1 MLKGICYCMRFT
13 EFAGVLESLE
23 NTSSRLEMYE
33 TLGSLFEKV
42 GEEEVTPSAYLLE
55 GRLLPA
61 FEGVETGMGERTT
74 ALSIAA
80 ATGCTIE
87 DVSKA
92 SGRLGDLGLVAEEL
106 IPRSKRPKLSLT
118 EVYQA
123 LLGIAR
129 TGGRGST
136 EEKQKQLASLLK
148 QATPIEGRY
157 IVRLILGRLRM
168 GVAAPTIIESVARR
182 EEDSK
187 RARRIIERAYNIC
200 SDLGLVLSSLRRG
213 GITALE
219 KFKVRV
225 GSPVR
230 PMLAERLPS
239 AEKII
244 QKIGTCEVEAKLDGF
259 RCQVHLKGGK
269 VEIFSRNLERTTD
282 MFPDI
287 ASALRDEFTARSA
300 ILDGEALAMNVETG
314 EFHPFQVTIQR
325 KRKQRISEMAEELPL
340 YFMAFDL
347 LYVDGKDLTHQ
358 RYTARRTEL
367 GNRIKGGGRLQL
379 SEGELVETA
388 DQLQSF
394 FDASLEHGHEG
405 VVAKRLDS
413 GYEPGARNYNWI
425 KLKRAYQSEL
435 NDTVDVVLIGYLL
448 GRGYRARFG
457 IGSLLGAVYD
467 EATDTFKSIGKIG
480 SGLSDENWVRMKSL
494 LDTQKVDHKPARVD
508 SRLAP
513 DVWVEPRFVVTVLA
527 DEITRSPIHTAAQD
541 EQGRGLALRF
551 PRVVDFIRDDKSPE
565 DATTTKEIEEMFSQ
579 QRRSRKSS

>member
-1 MLKGICYCMRFT
+1 MRFS
-13 EFAGVLESLE
+13 EFARSLESLE
-23 NTSSRLEMYE
+23 NTASRLEMYE
-33 TLGSLFEKV
+33 LLGALLDKADADEIA
-42 GEEEVTPSAYLLE
+42 PIAYLTE

-61 FEGVETGMGERTT
+61 FEGVETGMGERTAAISLAT
-74 ALSIAA
+74 ATKCSV
-80 ATGCTIE
+80 E
-87 DVSKA
+87 DVTVA

-106 IPRSKRPKLSLT
+106 IPRSKRPKLTLT
-118 EVYQA
+118 DVYQG

-129 TGGRGST
+129 TAGRGST
-136 EEKQKQLASLLK
+136 EEKQKQLTAILK

-157 IVRLILGRLRM
+157 IVRLTLGRLRL
-168 GVAAPTIIESVARR
+168 GVAAPTIIEAVARR

-200 SDLGLVLSSLRRG
+200 SDLGLVLSTLTTDG
-213 GITALE
+213 LAVLE

-269 VEIFSRNLERTTD
+269 VDIFSRNLERTTG

-287 ASALRDEFTARSA
+287 ATALRAEFNARSA

-314 EFHPFQVTIQR
+314 EFHPFQVTVQR
-325 KRKQRISEMAEELPL
+325 KRKQRIDEMAEELPL
-340 YFMAFDL
+340 HLVTFDL

-358 RYTARRTEL
+358 SYTLRRAEL
-367 GNRIKGGGRLQL
+367 ANRIKGGGRIQL
-379 SEGELVETA
+379 SEGELVESPE
-388 DQLQSF
+388 QLQSF
-394 FDASLEHGHEG
+394 FDASLERGHEG

-413 GYEPGARNYNWI
+413 GYEPGARNFNWI

-435 NDTVDVVLIGYLL
+435 NDTVDVVIVGYLR
-448 GRGYRARFG
+448 GRGYRTRFG

-467 EATDTFKSIGKIG
+467 EGTDTFKSIGKIG
-480 SGLSDENWVRMKSL
+480 SGLSDENWIRMREL
-494 LDTQKVDHKPARVD
+494 LDTEKVDHQPARVD
-508 SRLAP
+508 SRLVP
-513 DVWVEPRFVVTVLA
+513 EVWVEPKFVVTVLA
-527 DEITRSPIHTAAQD
+527 DEITRSPIHTAALD

-551 PRVVDFIRDDKSPE
+551 PRVVGFIRDDKSAE
-565 DATTTKEIEEMFSQ
+565 DATTTKEIAEMFAQ
-579 QRRSRKSS
+579 QRRSTNKT

>member
-1 MLKGICYCMRFT
+1 MRFS
-13 EFAGVLESLE
+13 EFARSLESLE
-23 NTSSRLEMYE
+23 DTSSRLEMYE
-33 TLGSLFEKV
+33 LLGALFDKADAD
-42 GEEEVTPSAYLLE
+42 EVSPISYLTE

-61 FEGVETGMGERTT
+61 FEGVETGMGEHT
-74 ALSIAA
+74 AAISL
-80 ATGCTIE
+80 ATATKCSVE
-87 DVSKA
+87 DVAAA

-106 IPRSKRPKLSLT
+106 LSRSKRPRLSLT
-118 EVYQA
+118 DVYQG

-129 TGGRGST
+129 TTGRGST
-136 EEKQKQLASLLK
+136 EEKQKQLTALLK

-157 IVRLILGRLRM
+157 IIRLTLGRLRL
-168 GVAAPTIIESVARR
+168 GVAAPTIIEAVARR

-187 RARRIIERAYNIC
+187 RARRVIERAYNIC
-200 SDLGLVLSSLRRG
+200 SDLGHVLSTLTAEG
-213 GITALE
+213 LAALE

-287 ASALRDEFTARSA
+287 ATALRSEFSARSA

-314 EFHPFQVTIQR
+314 EFHPFQVTVQR
-325 KRKQRISEMAEELPL
+325 KRKQRIDEMAEELPL
-340 YFMAFDL
+340 HLVIFDL

-358 RYTARRTEL
+358 SYTTRRAELAR
-367 GNRIKGGGRLQL
+367 RIKGGGRIQL
-379 SEGELVETA
+379 SEGELVERPE
-388 DQLQSF
+388 QLQSF
-394 FDASLEHGHEG
+394 FDASLERGHEG

-413 GYEPGARNYNWI
+413 GYEPGARNFNWI

-435 NDTVDVVLIGYLL
+435 NDTVDVVIVGYLR
-448 GRGYRARFG
+448 GRGYRTRFG

-467 EATDTFKSIGKIG
+467 EGTDTFKSIGKIG
-480 SGLSDENWVRMKSL
+480 SGLSDENWMRMREL
-494 LDTQKVDHKPARVD
+494 LDTEKVDHQPARVD
-508 SRLAP
+508 SRLVP
-513 DVWVEPRFVVTVLA
+513 DVWVEPKFVVTVLA
-527 DEITRSPIHTAAQD
+527 DEITRSPIHTTALD
-541 EQGRGLALRF
+541 DQGRGLALRF
-551 PRVVDFIRDDKSPE
+551 PRVVGFIRDDKSAE
-565 DATTTKEIEEMFSQ
+565 DATTTKEIAEMFAQ
-579 QRRSRKSS
+579 QRKSVNKT

>member
-1 MLKGICYCMRFT
+1 MRFSD
-13 EFAGVLESLE
+13 FARSLESLE
-23 NTSSRLEMYE
+23 NTSSRLEMYKL
-33 TLGSLFEKV
+33 LGALFDKADD
-42 GEEEVTPSAYLLE
+42 EELAPLAYLLE

-61 FEGVETGMGERTT
+61 FAGVETGMGERTV

-80 ATGCTIE
+80 ATKRSIE
-87 DVSKA
+87 EVSKA

-106 IPRSKRPKLSLT
+106 TSRSKRAKLSLT
-118 EVYQA
+118 DVYQG
-123 LLGIAR
+123 LLGVAK
-129 TGGRGST
+129 TAGRGST
-136 EEKQKQLASLLK
+136 EEKQKQLTALLK
-148 QATPIEGRY
+148 EATRVEGRY
-157 IVRLILGRLRM
+157 IVRLTLGRLRM
-168 GVAAPTIIESVARR
+168 GVAAPTIIEAIARG
-182 EEDSK
+182 EEDPK
-187 RARRIIERAYNIC
+187 AARRIIERAYNIC
-200 SDLGLVLSSLRRG
+200 SDLGLVLSAFSKG
-213 GITALE
+213 GLAALE

-244 QKIGTCEVEAKLDGF
+244 EKIGTCEVEAKLDGF

-287 ASALRDEFTARSA
+287 ATALREEFKARSA

-314 EFHPFQVTIQR
+314 EFHPFQVTVQR
-325 KRKQRISEMAEELPL
+325 KRKQKIDEMAEELPL
-340 YFMAFDL
+340 YLVTFDL

-358 RYTARRTEL
+358 SYTARRREL
-367 GNRIKGGGRLQL
+367 ANRIKGGGRLQL
-379 SEGELVETA
+379 SEGELVKTA
-388 DQLQSF
+388 DALQSF
-394 FDASLEHGHEG
+394 FDMSLERGHEG

-435 NDTVDVVLIGYLL
+435 NDTVDVVLVGYLL

-480 SGLSDENWVRMKSL
+480 SGLSDENWSRMKTL
-494 LDTQKVDHKPARVD
+494 LDTQRVSHKPARVD
-508 SRLAP
+508 SRMVP
-513 DVWVEPRFVVTVLA
+513 DVWVEPKFVVTVLA

-551 PRVVDFIRDDKSPE
+551 PRVLNFIRDDKSPE
-565 DATTTKEIEEMFSQ
+565 DATTTKEIEEMFAQ
-579 QRRSRKSS
+579 QRRSRKST